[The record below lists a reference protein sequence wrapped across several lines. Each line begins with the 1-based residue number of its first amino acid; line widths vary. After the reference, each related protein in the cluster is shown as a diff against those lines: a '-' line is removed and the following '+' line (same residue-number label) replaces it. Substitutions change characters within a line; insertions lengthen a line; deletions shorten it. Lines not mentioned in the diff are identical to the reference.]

1 MAAGTMHGL
10 PRLSFSAFNLPHY
23 QDEEVKVKTEGLG
36 VDFQF
41 LETMGITLDEGR
53 YFSKD
58 FGSDK
63 EDAAILNETAISS
76 LGIDDPIG
84 KEIGGK
90 TIIGVVKD
98 FNLRSIH
105 SDIPPTMIFISS
117 RYIQQIAVRH
127 KTGTR
132 EAMLSMLKS
141 EWERTAPDIPFR
153 YLTVEDIYESQYS
166 SEKDLGTIISI
177 AALFTMLIAAF
188 GLFGLTLFLAKSR
201 TNEIG
206 IKKVFGSS
214 ERSIIYSFLRS
225 NILLVIISEL
235 LSIPVTLIIMT
246 KWLNNFSYRTSIGWW
261 VFLTAL
267 VIALVVVM
275 LTVFIHS
282 YRASRIN
289 PVDALRY
296 E

>member
-1 MAAGTMHGL
+1 VIKAAGTMHGL
-10 PRLSFSAFNLPHY
+10 PRLSFSTFNLPHY
-23 QDEEVKVKTEGLG
+23 QDEEVMIKTEGLA

-41 LETMGITLDEGR
+41 LETMGITLEEGR
-53 YFSKD
+53 FFSED
-58 FGSDK
+58 FGSDGEK
-63 EDAAILNETAISS
+63 AAILNESAISS

-84 KEIGGK
+84 KEVGGK

-105 SDIPPTMIFISS
+105 SDIPPTLIFVSS
-117 RYIQQIAVRH
+117 RFIQQIAVRH
-127 KTGTR
+127 KPGTR

-141 EWERTAPDIPFR
+141 EWESAAPDIPFQ
-153 YLTVEDIYESQYS
+153 YFTVEDIY
-166 SEKDLGTIISI
+166 EKDLGTIISI
-177 AALFTMLIAAF
+177 AALFAMLIAAF
-188 GLFGLTLFLAKSR
+188 GLFGLTLFLARSR

-214 ERSIIYSFLRS
+214 ERSIIYSFMRS

-235 LSIPVTLIIMT
+235 LSIPITLYFMT
-246 KWLNNFSYRTSIGWW
+246 KWLNNYSYRTGIGLW

-267 VIALVVVM
+267 VIAMVVVM

-289 PVDALRY
+289 PVDALKY